1 MCRVLEISESGYYAW
16 RNRKPSPRSQANEK
30 LLAAIRG
37 VLVESGWTY
46 GAPRIAAQLC
56 KSGVEV
62 SVNRVAR
69 LMQKARLSACV
80 ARIFVRSTRCS
91 GRAHG
96 IVDRVNREFN
106 VSEPD
111 QLWVA
116 DATYLHT
123 LDGVL
128 YLAVVQ
134 DACSRRIL
142 GWSMKTCQDVGL
154 MSEALQMALRGRSC
168 EGVIHH
174 SDQGVQY
181 SSKAFQALCRVHGIK
196 QSMGSVGDCY
206 DNAQA
211 ESWFATLKRESVL
224 KTDRLKS
231 AKELRQQVIRYIESW
246 YNTRRLHT

>member
-30 LLAAIRG
+30 LLAAIGG

-80 ARIFVRSTRCS
+80 ARIFVRTTRCS

-154 MSEALQMALRGRSC
+154 MSEALQMSRRTSRS
-168 EGVIHH
+168 
-174 SDQGVQY
+174 
-181 SSKAFQALCRVHGIK
+181 
-196 QSMGSVGDCY
+196 
-206 DNAQA
+206 
-211 ESWFATLKRESVL
+211 
-224 KTDRLKS
+224 
-231 AKELRQQVIRYIESW
+231 ELR
-246 YNTRRLHT
+246 RRDSPFGPRSTIQFEGLSSLVSSAWDQAVNGQCR

>member
-69 LMQKARLSACV
+69 LMQKARLSACA
-80 ARIFVRSTRCS
+80 ARKFVRSTRCS

-106 VSEPD
+106 VSR
-111 QLWVA
+111 A
-116 DATYLHT
+116 
-123 LDGVL
+123 
-128 YLAVVQ
+128 
-134 DACSRRIL
+134 
-142 GWSMKTCQDVGL
+142 
-154 MSEALQMALRGRSC
+154 
-168 EGVIHH
+168 
-174 SDQGVQY
+174 
-181 SSKAFQALCRVHGIK
+181 
-196 QSMGSVGDCY
+196 GSVVGGGCDLSAYVRRCVVFGGG
-206 DNAQA
+206 AG
-211 ESWFATLKRESVL
+211 
-224 KTDRLKS
+224 RL
-231 AKELRQQVIRYIESW
+231 
-246 YNTRRLHT
+246 

>member
-1 MCRVLEISESGYYAW
+1 MVEPGVRINRSGEEELCDPFDVSGIRDFRIRLLCVA
-16 RNRKPSPRSQANEK
+16 KPQANEK
-30 LLAAIRG
+30 LLAAIGG

-80 ARIFVRSTRCS
+80 ARIFVCTTRCS

-174 SDQGVQY
+174 SEQGLPTICQQLLRGYNPAIKFQLNAMRRIHVLGNLDQ
-181 SSKAFQALCRVHGIK
+181 K
-196 QSMGSVGDCY
+196 SVG
-206 DNAQA
+206 
-211 ESWFATLKRESVL
+211 L
-224 KTDRLKS
+224 
-231 AKELRQQVIRYIESW
+231 
-246 YNTRRLHT
+246 

>member
-80 ARIFVRSTRCS
+80 ARIFVRTTRCS

-174 SDQGVQY
+174 SDQGLPTICQQLLRGY
-181 SSKAFQALCRVHGIK
+181 NPAIKFQLNTMRRVHVLGNLDQK
-196 QSMGSVGDCY
+196 SVG
-206 DNAQA
+206 
-211 ESWFATLKRESVL
+211 L
-224 KTDRLKS
+224 
-231 AKELRQQVIRYIESW
+231 
-246 YNTRRLHT
+246 

>member
-1 MCRVLEISESGYYAW
+1 MRGETVSRV
-16 RNRKPSPRSQANEK
+16 RVRKPMKSYWRRFVVYWSKVVGLMVHPALLRSCV
-30 LLAAIRG
+30 R
-37 VLVESGWTY
+37 
-46 GAPRIAAQLC
+46 
-56 KSGVEV
+56 SGVEV

-69 LMQKARLSACV
+69 LMQKARLSACA
-80 ARIFVRSTRCS
+80 ARKFVRSTRCS

-154 MSEALQMALRGRSC
+154 ISEALQMALRGRSC

-181 SSKAFQALCRVHGIK
+181 SSKAFQALCR
-196 QSMGSVGDCY
+196 SAWD
-206 DNAQA
+206 QA
-211 ESWFATLKRESVL
+211 VDGQCR
-224 KTDRLKS
+224 
-231 AKELRQQVIRYIESW
+231 
-246 YNTRRLHT
+246 

>member
-1 MCRVLEISESGYYAW
+1 M
-16 RNRKPSPRSQANEK
+16 
-30 LLAAIRG
+30 
-37 VLVESGWTY
+37 
-46 GAPRIAAQLC
+46 
-56 KSGVEV
+56 
-62 SVNRVAR
+62 
-69 LMQKARLSACV
+69 
-80 ARIFVRSTRCS
+80 
-91 GRAHG
+91 
-96 IVDRVNREFN
+96 
-106 VSEPD
+106 
-111 QLWVA
+111 
-116 DATYLHT
+116 HT

-134 DACSRRIL
+134 DACNRRIL

-211 ESWFATLKRESVL
+211 ESWFATLKRECVL

-246 YNTRRLHT
+246 YNTRRLHTSLGNRSPIE

>member
-1 MCRVLEISESGYYAW
+1 MHSTSGACTLYSLLELVFSWASKWYY
-16 RNRKPSPRSQANEK
+16 P
-30 LLAAIRG
+30 
-37 VLVESGWTY
+37 
-46 GAPRIAAQLC
+46 
-56 KSGVEV
+56 
-62 SVNRVAR
+62 
-69 LMQKARLSACV
+69 
-80 ARIFVRSTRCS
+80 CS

-106 VSEPD
+106 VSKLD

-174 SDQGVQY
+174 SDKEYNTVRRPF
-181 SSKAFQALCRVHGIK
+181 KPCVEC
-196 QSMGSVGDCY
+196 MGSSSRWAV
-206 DNAQA
+206 
-211 ESWFATLKRESVL
+211 SVIVMTMRKPNHGL
-224 KTDRLKS
+224 P
-231 AKELRQQVIRYIESW
+231 
-246 YNTRRLHT
+246 H

>member
-1 MCRVLEISESGYYAW
+1 MFIYIGI
-16 RNRKPSPRSQANEK
+16 RK
-30 LLAAIRG
+30 
-37 VLVESGWTY
+37 
-46 GAPRIAAQLC
+46 
-56 KSGVEV
+56 
-62 SVNRVAR
+62 
-69 LMQKARLSACV
+69 
-80 ARIFVRSTRCS
+80 
-91 GRAHG
+91 
-96 IVDRVNREFN
+96 
-106 VSEPD
+106 
-111 QLWVA
+111 
-116 DATYLHT
+116 
-123 LDGVL
+123 
-128 YLAVVQ
+128 
-134 DACSRRIL
+134 
-142 GWSMKTCQDVGL
+142 DVGL

-246 YNTRRLHT
+246 YNTRRLHTSLGNRSPVEYEAQLKKAQPEVTSALKGAGNLSNPNVSTKLG